1 MKTATKKILYAV
13 PIAVLAVLCGCL
25 IFMLPKH
32 GEDKD
37 IPVMGT
43 GAETEPLAPETTIAP
58 ETTAP
63 LDPSSKGLLFESLG
77 NGTCLVS
84 GAGTCRDSLIV
95 LPSKSPEGDTVVG
108 IAAYAFRNCTFLT
121 GIELP
126 PAVRTIGAYAFYGSS
141 LCAIDIPD
149 SVYSIGEYAFCGCY
163 SLTAIKV
170 SPENTNYSD
179 DGGVLMNKSRDSI
192 ICYPAGKGDNF
203 YAIPAGVREIHTMAF
218 YNCNAIKLIHFAGSG
233 SAFHNILIGAGNEV
247 IESAVITY
255 SASSDIFADGN
266 GGAAAESEK

>member
-1 MKTATKKILYAV
+1 MKTATKKILYAI
-13 PIAVLAVLCGCL
+13 PIVVLAVLCVSL
-25 IFMLPKH
+25 IWMLPKDE
-32 GEDKD
+32 GGD

-58 ETTAP
+58 ETTVP
-63 LDPSSKGLLFESLG
+63 FDPSSKGLLFESLG

-84 GAGTCRDSLIV
+84 GAGSCRDSLIV
-95 LPSKSPEGDTVVG
+95 IPSKSPEGDTVVG
-108 IAAYAFRNCTFLT
+108 IAAYAFRNCTFLK

-126 PAVRTIGAYAFYGSS
+126 SSLRTIGAYAFYGSGIS
-141 LCAIDIPD
+141 TVDIPD

-170 SPENTNYSD
+170 SAENTNYSD
-179 DGGVLMNKSRDSI
+179 DNGVLMNKSRDSI
-192 ICYPAGKGDNF
+192 ICYPAGKTDNF
-203 YAIPAGVREIHTMAF
+203 YAIPASVREIHTMAF

-266 GGAAAESEK
+266 GSVETVEK

>member
-1 MKTATKKILYAV
+1 MKTVTKKILYAV
-13 PIAVLAVLCGCL
+13 PIAVLAVLCACL
-25 IFMLPKH
+25 IWMLPRDDDGK
-32 GEDKD
+32 GV
-37 IPVMGT
+37 PVMGT
-43 GAETEPLAPETTIAP
+43 GIETTLPTPETTEAP

-63 LDPSSKGLLFESLG
+63 PDLSSKGLLFESLG

-95 LPSKSPEGDTVVG
+95 IPSKSPEGDTVVG
-108 IAAYAFRNCTFLT
+108 IAAYAFRNCTFLK

-126 PAVRTIGAYAFYGSS
+126 SAVRTIGAYAFYGSGIS
-141 LCAIDIPD
+141 TIDIPD

-163 SLTAIKV
+163 SLTEIKV
-170 SPENTNYSD
+170 SSENTNYAD

-192 ICYPAGKGDNF
+192 ICYPAGKSDNF
-203 YAIPAGVREIHTMAF
+203 YAIPASVREIHTMAF
-218 YNCNAIKLIHFAGSG
+218 YNCHAIKLIHFAGSG

-266 GGAAAESEK
+266 GSLETVEK